1 MRIRRGNGGGTKNL
15 KKKTIALRGDIGRV
29 KMSLLDM
36 VTALMAAPD
45 YKRFID
51 QLDRWTDVSIE
62 SHFREQVQMAIDCN
76 NTGPTESLNEITEI
90 TGS

>member
-1 MRIRRGNGGGTKNL
+1 
-15 KKKTIALRGDIGRV
+15 
-29 KMSLLDM
+29 MSWLLLDM

-62 SHFREQVQMAIDCN
+62 SHFREQVQMAIDSN
-76 NTGPTESLNEITEI
+76 NTGPTEGPDEITEI